1 MVSMRAGDSGWPT
14 GYASATTG
22 AGPRRA
28 CIRAVA
34 RSRRGI
40 PMCKRALS
48 VSLVALALA
57 LAGCGG
63 SGGDVP
69 QAAATVDVSEPSRVE
84 EWVLPPTLPG
94 SASPS
99 LSVTPDGR
107 LLLGWINS
115 QKGRRH
121 VFQFSSYAPDW
132 GRWMHQ
138 MTTVAIGHSMFVNWA
153 DVPHL
158 LATPDGALWAHWL
171 QKSGDAPYAY
181 DVVLSRSRDGGAN
194 WAPPVLAH
202 DDGTRTEHGFVSMWA
217 HGADALGM
225 AWLDGRHTGGGH
237 GGHDG
242 AMTLRAAVFDASLA
256 RSGEVEI
263 DPRVCDCCQT
273 AVAMT
278 ARGPLLVY
286 RGRGADEVRDI
297 LATRHDGSGWR
308 PPAPVHA
315 DGWVMPACPVNGPD
329 VAARGEAAVVAWYTE
344 AAGEPEVRAAA
355 SADAGY
361 RFAAP
366 VTIDAGPAVL
376 GRVAVA
382 LDADQAWIL
391 WQREDAGGQS
401 LWMSRRSPD
410 L

>member
-1 MVSMRAGDSGWPT
+1 MP
-14 GYASATTG
+14 
-22 AGPRRA
+22 
-28 CIRAVA
+28 
-34 RSRRGI
+34 
-40 PMCKRALS
+40 KRALS
-48 VSLVALALA
+48 AILVASALA

-63 SGGDVP
+63 QGENVP
-69 QAAATVDVSEPSRVE
+69 AAAAVDASAPSRVE
-84 EWVLPPTLPG
+84 EWTLPPTLPG

-107 LLLGWINS
+107 LLLGWTNS

-121 VFQFSSYAPDW
+121 IFQFSSYAPDW

-138 MTTVAIGHSMFVNWA
+138 MSTVAIGNRMFVNWA

-308 PPAPVHA
+308 PPARRAGRGRPRRGCGGGLVHRGRRGTRGA
-315 DGWVMPACPVNGPD
+315 RGRERGRRRPLRRAGHDRRGPGGAGPGRSRARRRPGLD
-329 VAARGEAAVVAWYTE
+329 PVAARGRR
-344 AAGEPEVRAAA
+344 RA
-355 SADAGY
+355 
-361 RFAAP
+361 
-366 VTIDAGPAVL
+366 
-376 GRVAVA
+376 VAVA
-382 LDADQAWIL
+382 VASQPRPGGGTRTHQAGAAARRGARHRLPAAGAGRRRRLGGLD
-391 WQREDAGGQS
+391 
-401 LWMSRRSPD
+401 RRGRRHAQPQGR
-410 L
+410 